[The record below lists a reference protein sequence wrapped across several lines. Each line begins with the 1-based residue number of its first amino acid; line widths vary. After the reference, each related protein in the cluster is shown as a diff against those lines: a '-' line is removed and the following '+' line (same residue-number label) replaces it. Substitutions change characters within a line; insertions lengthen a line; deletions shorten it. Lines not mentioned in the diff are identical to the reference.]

1 MKKPFDEEMI
11 NADAALEREKEEM
24 KKIDEKID
32 EKTQKLAEVI
42 GIQQSGH
49 KLSLSGVEKGSKFVM
64 VKKQSSRVTD
74 KGAKV
79 IDKAQARKAKT
90 DDLDKSSNPFFV
102 FNNYQPAHFVS
113 VAQSC
118 GIEMGNVKTSAL
130 KIISTMEAQ
139 EKAQAMLNETRIRRE
154 RELQLEKEKNNQ
166 LVVIEGDIAKDVR
179 EGENEESVDTSSEG
193 SIENAPK
200 LKRVTMRKRRQGVVG
215 NTKTS

>member
-1 MKKPFDEEMI
+1 
-11 NADAALEREKEEM
+11 
-24 KKIDEKID
+24 
-32 EKTQKLAEVI
+32 
-42 GIQQSGH
+42 
-49 KLSLSGVEKGSKFVM
+49 LSLSGVEKGSKFVM

-90 DDLDKSSNPFFV
+90 NDLDKSSNPFSV

-130 KIISTMEAQ
+130 EIISTMEAQ
-139 EKAQAMLNETRIRRE
+139 EKAQAMMNEVRIRRE

-200 LKRVTMRKRRQGVVG
+200 LKRVIVRKRR
-215 NTKTS
+215 